1 MDRMDAVDWLGNFL
15 SCRDC
20 PHGEIREKGLCDLG
34 QVCVRDRRARRIDR
48 FFAASP
54 QEAAKYLDHP
64 YFELRVGAVKYASVF
79 QLRALIDDEEPDVR
93 AMVAQRLP
101 LRLAER
107 MIGDRDR
114 KVRMALAQRVEGA
127 SLVKANAFRASLAG
141 AKLGGADFRGA
152 NLFQA
157 EFLDA
162 STEGAAFEEA
172 DLTGTKLA

>member
-1 MDRMDAVDWLGNFL
+1 MHRMDRMDAVDWLGNFL

-20 PHGEIREKGLCDLG
+20 PHVEIREKGLCDLG

-54 QEAAKYLDHP
+54 QESAKYLDHP

-101 LRLAER
+101 LRLAEKL
-107 MIGDRDR
+107 IGDSDR
-114 KVRMALAQRVEGA
+114 KVRMAMAQRVEGA
-127 SLVKANAFRASLAG
+127 GLVKLLFDEDSGVRLIAARRPISSPARRMMTTRRCDAKRRDGSPSTSFRP
-141 AKLGGADFRGA
+141 
-152 NLFQA
+152 
-157 EFLDA
+157 
-162 STEGAAFEEA
+162 
-172 DLTGTKLA
+172 